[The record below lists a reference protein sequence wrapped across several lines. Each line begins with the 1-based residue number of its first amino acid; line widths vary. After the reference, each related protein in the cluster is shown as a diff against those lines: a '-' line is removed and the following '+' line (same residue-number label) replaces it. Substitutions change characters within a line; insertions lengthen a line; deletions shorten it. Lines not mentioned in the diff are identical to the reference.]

1 MADAIGQQA
10 SGCRASA
17 SAEKVMTMMRRVGS
31 ERGGRGKSV
40 LCPREGTPLEEDLPA
55 AGGRL
60 GRCNRT
66 AGSGCRASASAEA
79 VMTMMRRV
87 GSERWGR
94 GKSVVCPREGTP
106 LEDDL
111 PAAGGRLDR
120 CNRTAA
126 SGCRASAS
134 AETVMWRGRW
144 RGRPLD
150 VTARRGRRP
159 PRRVQ
164 RTGERGRQSARCG
177 GRRSRRTRPR
187 APLVELSRGASLV
200 GGGVSSSVTRLSDSD
215 PRRGGAD

>member
-1 MADAIGQQA
+1 
-10 SGCRASA
+10 
-17 SAEKVMTMMRRVGS
+17 
-31 ERGGRGKSV
+31 
-40 LCPREGTPLEEDLPA
+40 
-55 AGGRL
+55 
-60 GRCNRT
+60 
-66 AGSGCRASASAEA
+66 
-79 VMTMMRRV
+79 MTMMRRV

-150 VTARRGRRP
+150 VTARRGGRS

-200 GGGVSSSVTRLSDSD
+200 GGTCAAVRVCACANSTKPDTHRHPGGDTRTRSHRPPTYSWDRENWSAAAALRRVSTSASWMAAEMALVWWVTKSLVEHRSG
-215 PRRGGAD
+215 PYAV